1 MSVGNAAN
9 IEGDKMK
16 NYTYIDL
23 FSGPGGLC
31 TGFKSE
37 GFIPRIAV
45 EWSDTTVITYAKSHD
60 AEIYELNDLIG
71 NLGRLENILKMTTKT
86 CLIHGDINK
95 VSNEMILEILQK
107 KFQENT
113 VDVVTGGAPC
123 ESFSMAGKRLENDDR
138 NDLFSNILRIAHAVN
153 SKYVLFENVPG
164 LLTKKRNGKKGG
176 QIDYVFSEF
185 ERPNEI
191 TGIFYRVV
199 SKDVNVFKCL
209 SADYGTP
216 QKRER
221 IFIVGYNSNYENKFE
236 YPKKTHGPNRQFP
249 YVTVEDAF
257 RYLPQI
263 HSGEGAEK
271 MSYIHNYEE
280 DYKNGII
287 SDAAYNYY
295 KFIFDIDKCGNK
307 DYNENEVTF
316 HKALNHNKK
325 MIRRLH
331 EIKPGEGMQSAVD
344 RLRDEG
350 KEDIIKQFFPNKIY
364 SSRNRRLKPN
374 EPSYTVTSHCLDEM
388 IHPVFDRQPTPR
400 EVARLQA
407 FPDWY
412 YFSGPYVKFHSDP
425 EQDKYEQIGDA
436 IPVLMA
442 KALAKKMR
450 EALSTLDE
458 I

>member
-1 MSVGNAAN
+1 
-9 IEGDKMK
+9 MK
-16 NYTYIDL
+16 QYTYIDL

-31 TGFKSE
+31 TGFISE

-60 AEIYELNDLIG
+60 AEIYELDELNA
-71 NLGRLENILKMTTKT
+71 NLGELESILKTTKKT

-95 VSNEMILEILQK
+95 VSNELIREILLK
-107 KFQENT
+107 KFNET
-113 VDVVTGGAPC
+113 SVDVVTGGAPC

-138 NDLFSNILRIAHAVN
+138 NDLFSNILRIAHAVE

-176 QIDYVFSEF
+176 QIEYVFSEF
-185 ERPNEI
+185 ERVDER
-191 TGIFYRVV
+191 TGTYYQLA
-199 SKDVNVFKCL
+199 SKDVNDFKCL
-209 SADYGTP
+209 AADYGTP

-221 IFIVGYNSNYENKFE
+221 IFIVGCNSKCGKNQFV
-236 YPKKTHGPNRQFP
+236 YPEKTHGPNRKYP

-257 RYLPQI
+257 RYLPPLN
-263 HSGEGAEK
+263 SGEGAEE
-271 MSYIHNYEE
+271 MTYTPTYEE
-280 DYKNGII
+280 DYEAGEITE
-287 SDAAYNYY
+287 SAYLYY
-295 KFIFDIDKCGNK
+295 KFIFDDSHCGNI
-307 DYNENEVTF
+307 DYSKKTLTF

-325 MIRRLH
+325 MIKRLH
-331 EIKPGEGMQSAVD
+331 NIKQGEGMQSAVD
-344 RLRDEG
+344 RLMSEG
-350 KEDIIKQFFPNKIY
+350 KEDIVKECFPNKIY
-364 SSRNRRLKPN
+364 ASRNRRLKPD

-388 IHPVFDRQPTPR
+388 IHPIYDRQPTPR

-442 KALAKKMR
+442 KALAKSMR
-450 EALSTLDE
+450 EALKKTKL
-458 I
+458 

>member
-1 MSVGNAAN
+1 
-9 IEGDKMK
+9 MK

-31 TGFKSE
+31 TGFISE

-45 EWSDTTVITYAKSHD
+45 EWSDTTVLTYAKSHD
-60 AEIYELNDLIG
+60 AEIYELQRLLD
-71 NLGRLENILKMTTKT
+71 NLGSLENVLKNTNKT

-95 VSNEMILEILQK
+95 VSNELITEILQK
-107 KFQENT
+107 KFNETT

-123 ESFSMAGKRLENDDR
+123 ESFSMAGKRLEDDSR
-138 NDLFSNILRIAHAVN
+138 NDLFSNILRISHAVN

-164 LLTKKRNGKKGG
+164 LLTKKRDGKKGG
-176 QIDYVFSEF
+176 QIDYVFNEF
-185 ERPNEI
+185 EKPDKN
-191 TGIFYRVV
+191 GMFYRVV

-209 SADYGTP
+209 AADYGTP

-221 IFIVGYNSNYENKFE
+221 IFIVGCNSNYQSTFN
-236 YPKKTHGPNRQFP
+236 YPEKTHGYGRQYE
-249 YVTVEDAF
+249 YVTVDDAF
-257 RYLPQI
+257 RYLPEV
-263 HSGEGAEK
+263 HSGQGAEE
-271 MSYIHNYEE
+271 MSYVPTYEE
-280 DYKNGII
+280 DYAQGEI
-287 SDAAYNYY
+287 SEAAYLYY
-295 KFIFDIDKCGNK
+295 KFIFDDSYSGNC
-307 DYNENEVTF
+307 DYKRDIVTC

-325 MIRRLH
+325 MVERLKN
-331 EIKPGEGMQSAVD
+331 IKQGEGMQSAVD
-344 RLRDEG
+344 RLIAEG
-350 KEDIIKQFFPNKIY
+350 KEDLVKKVFPNKIY
-364 SSRNRRLKPN
+364 SSRNRRLKPD

-388 IHPVFDRQPTPR
+388 IHPYYDRQPTPR

-442 KALAKKMR
+442 KALAKSMRDALDKMR
-450 EALSTLDE
+450 
-458 I
+458 